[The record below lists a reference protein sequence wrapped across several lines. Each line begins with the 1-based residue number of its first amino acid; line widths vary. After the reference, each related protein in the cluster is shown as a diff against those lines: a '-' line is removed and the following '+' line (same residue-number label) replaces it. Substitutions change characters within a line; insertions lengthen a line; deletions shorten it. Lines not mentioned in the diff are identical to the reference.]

1 MKMERLQLWGL
12 FGLVVLTVSQNTT
25 DMPDRRP
32 SYLVLS
38 PRVLRSGVPMS
49 VSVTVL
55 IDGDVYVSARI
66 VRGNQTLASNSSTVE
81 GGMTK
86 LLTFPPIYED
96 ESGYKRSFTL
106 EVEGHVGNVQVFS
119 DATRLQFDL
128 KGFSIFIQTDKLNYL
143 PGQAVK
149 IRVVSINPDGRPH
162 ISPMDVTIR
171 NPRGYLI
178 RQWLAA
184 DSVLGVISKEF
195 DLSDNPPLGVWSIT
209 ATGQGVFSSKTFHVA
224 HYVLP
229 KFEVMIQAP
238 DVIYRKDPLEGF
250 VTAKYLY
257 GKPVQGHMNLT
268 FIHHVHGIDEVYHED
283 REIDGTEGFE
293 FDVPDYHPVNQSP
306 HKFALYQFHVEH
318 LTIVAHV
325 TENLTGLTHNSS
337 VKVSVAKS
345 RYKLSFE
352 EYPRILKPSLSFTAK
367 LKISTYNGEPLSLED
382 QQKTAQV
389 SVMQH
394 EKIPWVWTMEATE
407 RTAADELHT
416 GPSGMDSEEV
426 KSEEMQLPI
435 PPDGIIP
442 LHIETNSETQV
453 LSVDAS
459 FEDSEDTL
467 MLYRKY
473 TSSLQTYMQIHKPF
487 GPAKVGSPL
496 HLQIER
502 NFPMIDLHYI
512 VKSRGQVV
520 SAGTGIHA
528 ANLTLVPEVSW
539 APLACIIVYC
549 VHPTGEIVNDA
560 IDVPITPVLQN
571 KVSLSWSKTM
581 TRPAEDVTL
590 NISVAEPNSLVGILV
605 VDKAT
610 RLAGSHNDITTET
623 VLKEMKEFDV
633 SLGYAHGD
641 PYSVFKT
648 CDLVVLTDAILYYH
662 QLLPAMPVNGIFP
675 TFVTSNLAVEHQEEQ
690 QEPHER
696 QNFPE
701 TWIWMDANTGDS
713 NTKEIP
719 LTVPDSITS
728 WTATAFVMSES
739 LGLGFVDQPAKLTV
753 FQDFFLSLN
762 LPACIIRGEELVL
775 EVILFNYLQQQLEVS
790 VIVAQSDT
798 FEFVFPDSEE
808 LPMPTVR
815 EVRVESES
823 GTTVLIPIRP
833 LIIGEIPIS
842 VKATSSAASDFVRTT
857 VLVKAE
863 GLEQLFSKSLLLELS
878 PSESNISRNI
888 VFTFPPDTVEDSQ
901 RVTVTAV
908 GDILGP
914 SISGLDSLIRMPY
927 GCGEQN
933 MINFAP
939 NIYVL
944 QYLNASG
951 QADQNTVDRATE
963 FMMKGYV
970 RELSFQR
977 LDGSFSA
984 FGDRDSSGSTWL
996 SAFVLRCFLQA
1007 RPFISI
1013 DSQVLDTAAA
1023 WIAAQQAADG
1033 SFREPGRVIHTE
1045 LQGGLD
1051 GPVSLTAYVL
1061 IALLE
1066 DSDIRA
1072 QYASEVSA
1080 ALMYLEARLALGV
1093 SSSYSLSLLTYALA
1107 LDGSSNAQTALSNL
1121 LGRAETI
1128 DGGLEWPST
1137 HGGVSS
1143 SWQPRS
1149 ADIEMVSYV
1158 LLTLHRL
1165 ALVSQGLGLMKW
1177 LSQQRN
1183 DRGGFG
1189 STQDT
1194 VVALQALATYAALG
1208 GSKDTDIS
1216 IRVNINTVNT
1226 VASFHINQENYLLHQ
1241 SQQIDPGNELNL
1253 QVTAE
1258 GHGLALFQLN
1268 IFYNIRNEELRRRRR
1283 HAGEREPFELYV
1295 SLTDE
1300 EMDSAQLN
1308 ICYSLSRDLGLN
1320 MTGMAI
1326 MEVGLLSGFS
1336 LTPDAIQTDQVIKK
1350 VETQPGKV
1358 ILYLDS
1364 VTESE
1369 MCLEIRLVLESRVA
1383 KVQGA
1388 TVLLYDYYEPRRRTE
1403 TTYKSWWR
1411 REMAACSFCGDG
1423 CSQCRADQQQEVSA
1437 APSSRLHLLPAVLL
1451 LFVVFG
1457 M

>member
-1 MKMERLQLWGL
+1 IFPSSL
-12 FGLVVLTVSQNTT
+12 FGLTLCSSYWFVFVR
-25 DMPDRRP
+25 PDRRP

-38 PRVLRSGVPMS
+38 PRILRSGVPMS

-66 VRGNQTLASNSSTVE
+66 VRGNQTLAANSSTVE
-81 GGMTK
+81 GGTSSFVIQMLNK
-86 LLTFPPIYED
+86 IPHRSPCCDLQIYED

-106 EVEGHVGNVQVFS
+106 EVQGHVGNVQVFS

-162 ISPMDVTIR
+162 ISPMD

-209 ATGQGVFSSKTFHVA
+209 ATGQVSLLCLTKSTQCVPYKGLFELWKNSSETLV
-224 HYVLP
+224 
-229 KFEVMIQAP
+229 
-238 DVIYRKDPLEGF
+238 DVGCNAILSATRL
-250 VTAKYLY
+250 
-257 GKPVQGHMNLT
+257 
-268 FIHHVHGIDEVYHED
+268 
-283 REIDGTEGFE
+283 
-293 FDVPDYHPVNQSP
+293 S
-306 HKFALYQFHVEH
+306 
-318 LTIVAHV
+318 
-325 TENLTGLTHNSS
+325 GLTHNSS

-367 LKISTYNGEPLSLED
+367 VRK
-382 QQKTAQV
+382 
-389 SVMQH
+389 
-394 EKIPWVWTMEATE
+394 ATFLFE
-407 RTAADELHT
+407 FCRVFQIKKMHFFIRINFKWSYVCILC
-416 GPSGMDSEEV
+416 V
-426 KSEEMQLPI
+426 K
-435 PPDGIIP
+435 
-442 LHIETNSETQV
+442 
-453 LSVDAS
+453 
-459 FEDSEDTL
+459 
-467 MLYRKY
+467 
-473 TSSLQTYMQIHKPF
+473 
-487 GPAKVGSPL
+487 
-496 HLQIER
+496 
-502 NFPMIDLHYI
+502 

-590 NISVAEPNSLVGILV
+590 NVSVAEPNSLVGILV

-623 VLKEMKEFDV
+623 VRITAL
-633 SLGYAHGD
+633 
-641 PYSVFKT
+641 
-648 CDLVVLTDAILYYH
+648 
-662 QLLPAMPVNGIFP
+662 NGIFP

-901 RVTVTAV
+901 RVMVTAV

-1023 WIAAQQAADG
+1023 WIAARQAADG

-1066 DSDIRA
+1066 DSDIR
-1072 QYASEVSA
+1072 VSA

-1107 LDGSSNAQTALSNL
+1107 LDGSSNAQTALNNL

-1165 ALVSQGLGLMKW
+1165 GLVSQGLGLMKW

-1241 SQQIDPGNELNL
+1241 NFSSPLINSCVLLP
-1253 QVTAE
+1253 
-1258 GHGLALFQLN
+1258 QLN
-1268 IFYNIRNEELRRRRR
+1268 VFYNIRNEELRRRRR

-1300 EMDSAQLN
+1300 EMDSTH
-1308 ICYSLSRDLGLN
+1308 LSRDLGLN

-1364 VTESE
+1364 VSCTQTRCTECDC
-1369 MCLEIRLVLESRVA
+1369 CLSV
-1383 KVQGA
+1383 
-1388 TVLLYDYYEPRRRTE
+1388 RRRTE

-1451 LFVVFG
+1451 LFVIFG